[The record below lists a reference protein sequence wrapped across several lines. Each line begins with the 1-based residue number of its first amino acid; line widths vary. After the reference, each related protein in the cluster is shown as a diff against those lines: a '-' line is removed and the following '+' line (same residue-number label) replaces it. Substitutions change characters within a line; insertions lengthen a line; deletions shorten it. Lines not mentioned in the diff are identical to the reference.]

1 MKIGIIGLGLMGGS
15 IAKALKSQ
23 HEIHALDHN
32 PQTIEFALSNH
43 IIDYGY
49 QDKIEFFNAVQ
60 IVYICLYPRALVKF
74 IKEAK
79 NDILPGTVLIEI
91 SGVKTSV
98 VNALEPY
105 IDNRFELIY
114 THPVAGRE
122 KIGVASSSASIFTNA
137 NYIIT
142 PLDRNT
148 TKNLEL
154 VDSLARSMGFTSVSY
169 LSPEKHDEIIAYTSQ
184 LTHILSLALVL
195 SDDQSFETVK
205 FIGDSYRDLTRIAM
219 INAPLWSEL
228 FMENKEILLKK
239 IKNFKKTLEKYENCL
254 ESVDETQLIEL
265 MTAAKDIRLGM
276 EKGASR

>member
-1 MKIGIIGLGLMGGS
+1 
-15 IAKALKSQ
+15 
-23 HEIHALDHN
+23 
-32 PQTIEFALSNH
+32 
-43 IIDYGY
+43 
-49 QDKIEFFNAVQ
+49 
-60 IVYICLYPRALVKF
+60 LVKF